1 LAWST
6 GHEGIEDMVQIVAL
20 IGPSG
25 SGKSHRASLV
35 AVDKGVDTIIDDGL
49 LIHQGRIVAGRSA
62 KREATRIA
70 AVKRAIFD
78 NSDHRLEVIE
88 GLAAIQPKS
97 VLILGTSEH
106 MISRIVDALEL
117 GDNPIEW
124 IRIEDIATPE
134 ERRIARH
141 IRQTE
146 GKHVI
151 PAPTVEVQKSFSGYL
166 VDPLRFIFRKKGR
179 QVEVEKSIVRPTY
192 SGLGRFY
199 IADTV
204 LTAIVVHAAGSVPE
218 IARVSKVMVQSTQ
231 DGVHIE
237 LDVTPR
243 VSRGLFDILRRV
255 QEEVRHHIELMT
267 SLNVLS
273 IRIIARR
280 LG

>member
-1 LAWST
+1 MKPLD
-6 GHEGIEDMVQIVAL
+6 IYAL

-35 AVDKGVDTIIDDGL
+35 AMDKGVETIIDDGL
-49 LIHQGRIVAGRSA
+49 LIHQGRIIAGRSA
-62 KREATRIA
+62 KREATRIQ

-78 NSDHRLEVIE
+78 DPDHRVEVMA
-88 GLAAIQPKS
+88 GLQHLQPQS
-97 VLILGTSEH
+97 ILVLGTSEH
-106 MISRIVDALEL
+106 MIHRILDALEL
-117 GDNPIEW
+117 WGNPIEW
-124 IRIEDIATPE
+124 IRIEEITTPE
-134 ERRIARH
+134 ERQIARQ
-141 IRQTE
+141 IRLTE

-151 PAPTVEVQKSFSGYL
+151 PAPTVEVQRSFSGYL

-218 IARVSKVMVQSTQ
+218 IARVSKVMVQSSP
-231 DGVHIE
+231 DGVHIA
-237 LDVTPR
+237 LDVMPR
-243 VSRGLFDILRRV
+243 LSRRLFHTLHQV
-255 QEEVRHHIELMT
+255 QEEVRRHIELMT

-273 IRIIARR
+273 VRVVARR